1 MEINQN
7 SATHEDGLLILLCV
21 GTLDEK
27 TSPPIFGSILK
38 YAKEAP
44 QVAVFDLSRVEG
56 IKTAFIS
63 GIIEITK
70 YLHTNG

>member
-7 SATHEDGLLILLCV
+7 SIAHQDGLLVLMCV

-44 QVAVFDLSRVEG
+44 QVVVFDLSRV
-56 IKTAFIS
+56 A
-63 GIIEITK
+63 
-70 YLHTNG
+70 

>member
-1 MEINQN
+1 MKMNQN
-7 SATHEDGLLILLCV
+7 SIVHQDGLLELICV

-44 QVAVFDLSRVEG
+44 QVVVFDLSRVEG
-56 IKTAFIS
+56 IKTAFI
-63 GIIEITK
+63 T
-70 YLHTNG
+70 